1 MIAYYKTLQGSL
13 KSFQQLS
20 LVVIAKHE
28 QTNTL
33 EARLRHRDISENT

>member
-20 LVVIAKHE
+20 LVVIAK
-28 QTNTL
+28 QIGL
-33 EARLRHRDISENT
+33 YGFGRLRSLDIGKNT